1 MAKNLRSEL
10 TSSGEDYLKAICKL
24 HDEGN
29 GGVSTQSLAARL
41 NVSAPS
47 ASAMMKKLAA
57 LKLVDYSPYRGV
69 TLTASGERI
78 ALETIRHHRLVETY
92 LVEILGVDWDKVHDE
107 ADRWE
112 HVLSEEVE
120 AKMCAALGN
129 PTRDPHGAPIP
140 SLDGKVPRDN
150 WVSLSQVAAKTCCVV
165 RRISDERGET
175 LRHLRDLGI
184 VPNANVEVTR
194 AVENEGVIHLR
205 VGNRKRVLGVVP
217 ASAVFVEL
225 QDK

>member
-10 TSSGEDYLKAICKL
+10 TTAGEDYLKAIYKL
-24 HDEGN
+24 RDENDGV
-29 GGVSTQSLAARL
+29 VSTQSLAARL
-41 NVSAPS
+41 HVSAPS
-47 ASAMMKKLAA
+47 ASAMMKKLAT
-57 LKLVDYSPYRGV
+57 LKLVEYSPYRGV
-69 TLTASGERI
+69 TLTAAGERI

-120 AKMCAALGN
+120 AKMAAALGH

-140 SLDGKVPRDN
+140 SLDGEMPRDN
-150 WVSLSQVAAKTCCVV
+150 WVSLSNVAAKTCCTV

-175 LRHLRDLGI
+175 LRHLRELGI
-184 VPNANVEVTR
+184 VPNAAIEVTR
-194 AVENEGVIHLR
+194 ATESEGVIHLR
-205 VGNRKRVLGVVP
+205 VGNRKRVLGLAP
-217 ASAVFVEL
+217 AQSVWVEINE
-225 QDK
+225 

>member
-10 TSSGEDYLKAICKL
+10 TSAGEDYLKAIYKL

-29 GGVSTQSLAARL
+29 GGVSTQSLAASL
-41 NVSAPS
+41 SVSSPS
-47 ASAMMKKLAA
+47 ASAMMKKLAG
-57 LKLVDYSPYRGV
+57 LKLVEYSPYHGV
-69 TLTASGERI
+69 TLTTSGEKI

-120 AKMCAALGN
+120 AKMAAALGH

-140 SLDGKVPRDN
+140 SLNGEIPRDN
-150 WVSLSQVAAKTCCVV
+150 WTALSNVAAKTRCVV

-175 LRHLRDLGI
+175 LRHLRELGI
-184 VPNANVEVTR
+184 VPNVEIEVTR

-205 VGNRKRVLGVVP
+205 VNNRKRVLGMVP
-217 ASAVFVEL
+217 AQSVFVEIHE
-225 QDK
+225 K